1 MDKNGLA
8 RPRPDGRDG
17 ILSCAVIGFCV
28 AVACAF
34 HTRLGMWLASA
45 DVHCVFCFDLE
56 FFGDIANSIHECRI
70 WEIGCVCMDTGDVF
84 HVNVLPLLRHDMY
97 KAYTSKGEFT
107 MVSHAFLK
115 TANAVP
121 LVQALHM
128 WRSWMVGCA
137 AKAGKQS
144 CLLVSHNCFKSDAP
158 VLQQE
163 MGSVNAAFYM
173 PTFFFDSLLFMRY
186 AMRGKGI
193 SDYSLRS
200 LSSQFGA
207 TCNQA
212 HRALSDALQLARL
225 LSKTPIPISGVF
237 CCADQLPLVV
247 FDGIGVNSAVAMG
260 KDGMLSVRQLLE
272 DIVSQ
277 HGVVNELSCTEYLL
291 PRKLP
296 RVTDTAASIVK
307 FAKSIGLGHIC

>member
-1 MDKNGLA
+1 MDAMAFWRALSSGFAWLS
-8 RPRPDGRDG
+8 RVRF
-17 ILSCAVIGFCV
+17 ILDK
-28 AVACAF
+28 
-34 HTRLGMWLASA
+34 GMWLASS
-45 DVHCVFCFDLE
+45 DVHCVCCFDLE
-56 FFGDIANSIHECRI
+56 FFGDIANSIQECRI

-84 HVNVLPLLRHDMY
+84 HVNVMPLLRHDMY
-97 KAYTSKGEFT
+97 KAYTSNGEFT

-115 TANAVP
+115 SANAVS
-121 LVQALHM
+121 LVHALHM
-128 WRSWMVGCA
+128 WRRWMVDCA
-137 AKAGKQS
+137 TKAGKQS

-186 AMRGKGI
+186 ALRGKGI
-193 SDYSLRS
+193 TDFSLRA

-212 HRALSDALQLARL
+212 HRALSDSLQLARL
-225 LSKTPIPISGVF
+225 LSATPIPMTGIF
-237 CCADQLPLVV
+237 CRADQLPLVV

-260 KDGMLSVRQLLE
+260 KDGMVSVHQLLAE
-272 DIVSQ
+272 ILSN

-291 PRKLP
+291 PHKLP

-307 FAKSIGLGHIC
+307 FAKSIGLVHIC